1 MVIFNFYNG
10 IRQIDILS
18 LGFYF
23 AITTFESNY
32 KKVVLTSI

>member
-10 IRQIDILS
+10 IRQINLLS
-18 LGFYF
+18 IGFYF
-23 AITTFESNY
+23 AIITFESNY

>member
-23 AITTFESNY
+23 AITTFELNY